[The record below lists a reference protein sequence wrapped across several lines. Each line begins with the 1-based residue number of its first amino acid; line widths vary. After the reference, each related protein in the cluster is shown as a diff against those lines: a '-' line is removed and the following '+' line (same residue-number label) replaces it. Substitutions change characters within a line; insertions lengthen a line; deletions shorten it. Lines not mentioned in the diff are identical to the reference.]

1 MEVSEHPGGH
11 AGDTPTGN
19 GFAIQEVGCC
29 GTPDTSTSEVAMP
42 DGETSPFG
50 RGLRHWRRLRGVS
63 QLDLAST
70 AATTTRHVS
79 FLETGR
85 SRPSRQMVDRLGDA
99 LQIPLRERNRL
110 LEMAG
115 LTATYPQGDL
125 ADDDLA
131 PFQRAIDRLL
141 ASHEPY
147 PGFVVDR
154 QWNMVAANRGTERF
168 LAGTAE
174 RNTVRLVLGAWRPL
188 IENFT
193 EVARALRERL
203 GADLLRYPDDEELED
218 LHRHVQNALGGA
230 PTPSASSSS
239 RVICPRFRIDGSLV
253 RTITVAARFESVADI
268 TLDEIRVELVYPED
282 EPSERFFRA
291 ASGG

>member
-1 MEVSEHPGGH
+1 MS
-11 AGDTPTGN
+11 
-19 GFAIQEVGCC
+19 
-29 GTPDTSTSEVAMP
+29 
-42 DGETSPFG
+42 DGETTPFG

-70 AATTTRHVS
+70 AATTTRHLS

-115 LTATYPQGDL
+115 LAATYPQGEL
-125 ADDDLA
+125 SDDDLA

-141 ASHEPY
+141 VSHEPY

-154 QWNMVAANRGTERF
+154 HWNMVATNRGTERF
-168 LAGTAE
+168 LGATQE
-174 RNTVRLVLGAWRPL
+174 RNTVRLVLGPWRPL
-188 IENFT
+188 IENFA
-193 EVARALRERL
+193 EVARALLDRV
-203 GADLLRYPDDEELED
+203 GADRLRYPGDEELDE
-218 LHRHVQNALGGA
+218 LHREIHVALGEAPA
-230 PTPSASSSS
+230 PTASSSS

-268 TLDEIRVELVYPED
+268 TLDEVRVELIYPED
-282 EPSERFFRA
+282 EPSERFLRA
-291 ASGG
+291 LTDD

>member
-1 MEVSEHPGGH
+1 
-11 AGDTPTGN
+11 
-19 GFAIQEVGCC
+19 
-29 GTPDTSTSEVAMP
+29 MP

-115 LTATYPQGDL
+115 LAATYPQGDL
-125 ADDDLA
+125 SDADLA
-131 PFQRAIDRLL
+131 PFQRAIERLL
-141 ASHEPY
+141 TSHEPY

-154 QWNMVAANRGTERF
+154 HWNVIAANQGTERF
-168 LAGTAE
+168 LAGTPQ
-174 RNTVRLVLGAWRPL
+174 RNTIRLVLGPWQPL

-193 EVARALRERL
+193 EVARALLDRV
-203 GADLLRYPDDEELED
+203 GADLLRYPDDEELQD
-218 LHRHVQNALGGA
+218 LHREVQTALGSAAA
-230 PTPSASSSS
+230 PPASPSS

-268 TLDEIRVELVYPED
+268 TLDEVRVELIYPED
-282 EPSERFFRA
+282 EPSERFFQA
-291 ASGG
+291 LASAPPTP

>member
-1 MEVSEHPGGH
+1 M
-11 AGDTPTGN
+11 ADT
-19 GFAIQEVGCC
+19 
-29 GTPDTSTSEVAMP
+29 
-42 DGETSPFG
+42 ETSPFG
-50 RGLRHWRRLRGVS
+50 RGLRHWRRLRGLS

-85 SRPSRQMVDRLGDA
+85 SRPSRHMVDRLGDA

-115 LTATYPQGDL
+115 LAATYPQGDL
-125 ADDDLA
+125 TDDDLA
-131 PFQRAIDRLL
+131 PFTRAIDRLL

-154 QWNMVAANRGTERF
+154 HWNMVAANQGTERF
-168 LAGTAE
+168 LGDTAE
-174 RNTVRLVLGAWRPL
+174 RNTVRLVLGPWREL

-193 EVARALRERL
+193 EVAGALRERL
-203 GADLLRYPDDEELED
+203 GADLLRYPDDETLEA
-218 LHRHVQNALGGA
+218 LHREAKAALGGA
-230 PTPSASSSS
+230 HPPTTSSTS

-253 RTITVAARFESVADI
+253 RTITVAARFESVADV

-282 EPSERFFRA
+282 ESSERFFRA
-291 ASGG
+291 LSAR

>member
-1 MEVSEHPGGH
+1 
-11 AGDTPTGN
+11 
-19 GFAIQEVGCC
+19 
-29 GTPDTSTSEVAMP
+29 
-42 DGETSPFG
+42 
-50 RGLRHWRRLRGVS
+50 
-63 QLDLAST
+63 
-70 AATTTRHVS
+70 
-79 FLETGR
+79 
-85 SRPSRQMVDRLGDA
+85 MVDRLADA

-115 LTATYPQGDL
+115 LAATYPQGDL
-125 ADDDLA
+125 TADDLA

-154 QWNMVAANRGTERF
+154 HWNLLAANQGTDRF
-168 LAGTAE
+168 LAETHE
-174 RNTVRLVLGAWRPL
+174 RNTVRLVLGPWRPL

-193 EVARALRERL
+193 EVARALLDRVR
-203 GADLLRYPDDEELED
+203 ADLLRYPDDEELEA
-218 LHRHVQNALGGA
+218 LHSEVQAALGGTQP
-230 PTPSASSSS
+230 PTASSSS
-239 RVICPRFRIDGSLV
+239 RVICPRFRIDGALV

-291 ASGG
+291 HSAR

>member
-1 MEVSEHPGGH
+1 VAVPG
-11 AGDTPTGN
+11 
-19 GFAIQEVGCC
+19 
-29 GTPDTSTSEVAMP
+29 
-42 DGETSPFG
+42 GETSPFG

-63 QLDLAST
+63 QLDLASN

-79 FLETGR
+79 YLETGR
-85 SRPSRQMVDRLGDA
+85 SRPSARMVDRLGDA

-115 LTATYPQGDL
+115 LPATYPQGDL
-125 ADDDLA
+125 AHDDLA

-147 PGFVVDR
+147 PAFVLDR
-154 QWNMVAANRGTERF
+154 HWNMVATNHGTQRF
-168 LAGTAE
+168 LAGTPE
-174 RNTVRLVLGAWRPL
+174 RNTVRLVLGPWQPL

-193 EVARALRERL
+193 DVARALLERV
-203 GADLLRYPDDEELED
+203 GADLLRYPGDPALTD
-218 LHRHVQNALGGA
+218 LHRDAQAAVGA
-230 PTPSASSSS
+230 APPPTASSSS
-239 RVICPRFRIDGSLV
+239 RVICPRFRIDGTLV

-282 EPSERFFRA
+282 EPSERYFRA
-291 ASGG
+291 KSDG

>member
-1 MEVSEHPGGH
+1 MLRH
-11 AGDTPTGN
+11 A
-19 GFAIQEVGCC
+19 
-29 GTPDTSTSEVAMP
+29 DTSTSEVAMP
-42 DGETSPFG
+42 DTETSPFG
-50 RGLRHWRRLRGVS
+50 RGLRHWRRLRGLS

-79 FLETGR
+79 YLETGR

-115 LTATYPQGDL
+115 LAATYPQGDL

-131 PFQRAIDRLL
+131 PFSRAINRLL

-147 PGFVVDR
+147 PGFVLNR
-154 QWNMVAANRGTERF
+154 HWNMVATNQGTERF

-174 RNTVRLVLGAWRPL
+174 RNTVRLVLGPWQPL

-193 EVARALRERL
+193 EVARALYERL
-203 GADLLRYPDDEELED
+203 GADLLRYPDDETLGELHQEV
-218 LHRHVQNALGGA
+218 RATLGGA
-230 PTPSASSSS
+230 HQPTANSTS

-282 EPSERFFRA
+282 EPSERFFHA
-291 ASGG
+291 LSNE